1 MALGKLV
8 TVCGLL
14 TIALLLP
21 PAARADQFTQE
32 LTDSNPNFDTVGAG
46 QLNFNLFQ
54 PSNNFTRFDPS
65 LGTLTSVQ
73 FAFTLEP
80 ITSWVAN
87 PSNADLRFFINM
99 GPLNFPVFDLF
110 FDLAPGFYMS
120 SITHTKST
128 QSIPTL
134 DIQNFI
140 GTGKETIGVNLSPS
154 GPFGSSGTFSTAF
167 MVSDLT
173 YTFTP
178 AAAVPGPIVGAGLPG
193 LILAGGGLIGWWRRR
208 KKIA

>member
-1 MALGKLV
+1 LRKLAV

-14 TIALLLP
+14 TIAVLLP
-21 PAARADQFTQE
+21 PAAARADQFSEAVAHSFSSADITAQTPF
-32 LTDSNPNFDTVGAG
+32 LVGS
-46 QLNFNLFQ
+46 LDL
-54 PSNNFTRFDPS
+54 FDPS

-87 PSNADLRFFINM
+87 ASNADLRFFINM

>member
-1 MALGKLV
+1 MPLRKLAV

-21 PAARADQFTQE
+21 PVAARADQFT
-32 LTDSNPNFDTVGAG
+32 G
-46 QLNFNLFQ
+46 QTTLSVKMPIDINNQTLPVNFNLGGFHL
-54 PSNNFTRFDPS
+54 FDPS
-65 LGTLTSVQ
+65 LGTLTSVE

-99 GPLNFPVFDLF
+99 GPQFSPVFDLI
-110 FDLAPGFYMS
+110 FDLAPGLYTS
-120 SITHTKST
+120 SITETKST
-128 QSIPTL
+128 QSIPKL

-140 GTGKETIGVNLSPS
+140 GTGKETIGLNLSPS

-178 AAAVPGPIVGAGLPG
+178 AAQVPGPIAGAGLPG
-193 LILAGGGLIGWWRRR
+193 LILACRVLLILARRR
-208 KKIA
+208 RQIA

>member
-1 MALGKLV
+1 MRLRKLGV
-8 TVCGLL
+8 TACGLL

-21 PAARADQFTQE
+21 PAARADQFTQQ
-32 LTDSNPNFDTVGAG
+32 TTVSVTMPIDINN
-46 QLNFNLFQ
+46 QTLPVNFNLGGFHL
-54 PSNNFTRFDPS
+54 FDPS

-178 AAAVPGPIVGAGLPG
+178 AAQVPGPIAGAGLPG
-193 LILAGGGLIGWWRRR
+193 LILACRVLLILARRR
-208 KKIA
+208 RQIA